1 MEAGIEELIPENI
14 YNYDEMNLTNDP
26 EKHQIVR
33 RDRKRVDN
41 CQEISK
47 ESFSVM

>member
-1 MEAGIEELIPENI
+1 M
-14 YNYDEMNLTNDP
+14 TQ

-47 ESFSVM
+47 ESFSVMWCGSALGKLLPPMVFYKAMN

>member
-26 EKHQIVR
+26 VKTPDSQ
-33 RDRKRVDN
+33 KRP
-41 CQEISK
+41 K
-47 ESFSVM
+47 EGG